1 MQAVETIES
10 EVVRVAE
17 ELFNRRPSWV
27 DFFREVFGW
36 DGAVMRAFTN
46 PQERDA
52 FRETEEYIRLNAML
66 EELRQ
71 NEEASVPRREPTSTI
86 TVRLPRALHESL
98 LEEAAQ
104 ARMSL
109 NRLCI
114 AKLTQVLGVPAARIG
129 TPSTVQVSSAGSAD
143 RSLPS

>member
-1 MQAVETIES
+1 MQAVETTES

-27 DFFREVFGW
+27 DFFRELFGW
-36 DGAVMRAFTN
+36 DGAVMRAFPN
-46 PQERDA
+46 PEERDA
-52 FRETEEYIRLNAML
+52 FRETEQYTRLNAML

-71 NEEASVPRREPTSTI
+71 QEEASVPRREPTSTI

-114 AKLTQVLGVPAARIG
+114 AKLTQVLGVP
-129 TPSTVQVSSAGSAD
+129 GSAT
-143 RSLPS
+143 RSP

>member
-1 MQAVETIES
+1 MQAVETTES

-17 ELFNRRPSWV
+17 ELFSRRPSWV

-36 DGAVMRAFTN
+36 DGAVMRAFPN
-46 PQERDA
+46 PEERDA
-52 FRETEEYIRLNAML
+52 FRETEQYTRLNAML

-71 NEEASVPRREPTSTI
+71 QEEASVPRREPTSTI

-104 ARMSL
+104 SRMSL

-114 AKLTQVLGVPAARIG
+114 TKLTQVLGVPVDRLG
-129 TPSTVQVSSAGSAD
+129 NPSPV
-143 RSLPS
+143 